1 MWGAKSGILGILAA
15 TMALQASVT
24 QAQAQPR
31 PRYNEDDPQ
40 GMLPPPPPPPP
51 PQQPMDSL
59 DERLRREGAQT
70 GEVQVSL
77 IWEGPS
83 DLDLHVFCPSGE
95 EIYYNSR
102 RHCGGELDIDMNADR
117 HSMTPVENVFWSH
130 PPPGR
135 YRIMVVLYDR
145 QGDRSSS
152 IPFLVRVKLGEV
164 KHDVRGEV
172 NNRYPKVVVVTF
184 DK

>member
-1 MWGAKSGILGILAA
+1 MRGARFAVVGIMVAM
-15 TMALQASVT
+15 MALQASVV
-24 QAQAQPR
+24 QAQTR
-31 PRYNEDDPQ
+31 PRLNEDDPH
-40 GMLPPPPPPPP
+40 GMMPPPPPPPPP
-51 PQQPMDSL
+51 PQPALDSL

-83 DLDLHVFCPSGE
+83 DLDLHIFCPNGE
-95 EIYYNSR
+95 EIYFNSR

-130 PPPGR
+130 APSGR
-135 YRIMVVLYDR
+135 YRIVVVLYDR
-145 QGDRSSS
+145 QRDYSSS
-152 IPFLVRVKLGEV
+152 IPFLVRVKLGTAR
-164 KHDVRGEV
+164 HDVRGSV
-172 NNRYPKVVVVTF
+172 NDRYSKVEVVTF